1 MPRPAELRIDLDALC
16 HNYAA
21 LRRLHGGRSLAVIK
35 ADAYGHGAV
44 RCAQALL
51 GAAAPADALA
61 VAFLDEAVAL
71 RQVGITAPMLVLEGA
86 FDAQEAQAMQALD
99 LWTVVHQAAQIA
111 QLQAL
116 PPSSRMPVWL
126 KVETG
131 MKRAG
136 FAIDDVQAAWTALR
150 DTGRVGE
157 ITLMTHFARA
167 DEPDH
172 PFTQAQIERFD
183 AGTAGLPGARSL
195 ANSAG
200 VLAWPEARRDWGRP
214 GIALYGASP
223 LPGPDTLG
231 LKPVMSL
238 RSQVFAVRDVQAG
251 EAVGYGGRWI
261 APRHSRIG
269 LVAMGYADGYPRVLV
284 EDTPVAVDGTLTRL
298 AGRVSMDMITV
309 DLTDLPGSGV
319 GSTVEFWGQQV
330 PINTVAQAAGTI
342 SYELMCH
349 MKRTRVC
356 VANAAGSPR
365 AELPPPVSPT
375 RQLSH
380 T

>member
-1 MPRPAELRIDLDALC
+1 MPRHAELRIDLDALC
-16 HNYAA
+16 HNYAQ
-21 LRRLHGGRSLAVIK
+21 LRSLHGGRSLAVIK

-44 RCAQALL
+44 RCAKALL
-51 GAAAPADALA
+51 SAAVPADALA
-61 VAFLDEAVAL
+61 VAFLDEALAL
-71 RQVGITAPMLVLEGA
+71 RAAGINAPILVLEGA
-86 FDAQEAQAMQALD
+86 FDAQEAQAMHALD
-99 LWTVVHQAAQIA
+99 LWTVVHQAEQIA
-111 QLQAL
+111 HLRSL
-116 PPSSRMPVWL
+116 PPSARLSVWM
-126 KVETG
+126 KVDTG

-136 FAIDDVQAAWTALR
+136 FAIDDVHAAWTALR
-150 DTGRVGE
+150 DTGRVAE

-172 PFTQAQIERFD
+172 PFTQAQIDCFD
-183 AGTAGLPGARSL
+183 VGTAGLPGARSL

-223 LPGPDTLG
+223 LPGPDKLG

-238 RSQVFAVRDVQAG
+238 HSQVFAVRHVNAG

-269 LVAMGYADGYPRVLV
+269 LVAMGYADGYPRMLA

-309 DLTDLPGSGV
+309 DLTDLPASGV
-319 GSTVEFWGQQV
+319 GSQVEFWGQQV
-330 PINTVAQAAGTI
+330 PINTIARAAGTI

-349 MKRTRVC
+349 MKRARVR
-356 VANAAGSPR
+356 VHTPADSPHHG
-365 AELPPPVSPT
+365 VSRMLDHHAT
-375 RQLSH
+375 
-380 T
+380 